1 MDLQFVTVNS
11 VGLDMLPIIL
21 TILVSISLT
30 KYYTNKKISIEFNKI
45 NNKLENIIS
54 KLNDQTKLNSLITKV
69 DNNNEDLYQLKLK
82 IYEISFCMIDIKYEN
97 KCEWYI

>member
-21 TILVSISLT
+21 TILVSIGLT
-30 KYYTNKKISIEFNKI
+30 KYYTNKKI

-97 KCEWYI
+97 KCEWHV